1 VGRVA
6 VDRDRNA
13 TGESAF
19 LGPIT
24 RLTSRVWNLN
34 AMRPFGSF
42 ENTLS
47 ASAVQSPDSAQSFT
61 RRLSGASY
69 V

>member
-1 VGRVA
+1 VEPERV
-6 VDRDRNA
+6 
-13 TGESAF
+13 
-19 LGPIT
+19 
-24 RLTSRVWNLN
+24 
-34 AMRPFGSF
+34 RPFGSF

-69 V
+69 VCATRRDNRSSDAKFRVHSVPR